1 MKLDADQPQPRVQ
14 RGPRALAGSVIRH
27 DQRLGQAEH
36 PAQLPA
42 HRERVQVVGVQVDAD
57 QADLARPV
65 QHPADG
71 RARHRQPL
79 GDLVL
84 GQLVLV

>member
-1 MKLDADQPQPRVQ
+1 M
-14 RGPRALAGSVIRH
+14 IRH

-42 HRERVQVVGVQVDAD
+42 HLERVQVVGVQADRD

-65 QHPADG
+65 QHPADR
-71 RARHRQPL
+71 RAGHREPL

-84 GQLVLV
+84 GQLVLVVEPGHPQEQFLAA